1 MNIKNIKRYAKRINF
16 SIGVKYELFNAR
28 SYDEVKDI
36 LMVEI
41 WLGKVGL
48 RKSPY
53 EQHKIYEERIKQAKN
68 ILRLI
73 GY

>member
-1 MNIKNIKRYAKRINF
+1 MNIKNIKRYAKRMNF
-16 SIGVKYELFNAR
+16 SVWTKCELAR
-28 SYDEVKDI
+28 ASSYDEVKDI

-41 WLGKVGL
+41 WLGKAGL

-53 EQHKIYEERIKQAKN
+53 EQHKIYEERIQLAKN
-68 ILRLI
+68 ILKLM